1 MEPIYLYDTTLRDG
15 TQGENIT
22 FSADEKVK
30 IALRLDDIG
39 IHYIEGG
46 WPGSNP
52 KDMQF
57 FDLAKRVS
65 FKNAR
70 LVAFGSTRKPGT
82 TPEQDP
88 NLQALLASGTPT
100 VTIFGKSWD
109 MHVEEIMANS
119 LEENLAMINH
129 SVGYLKSNGRETIY
143 DAEHFFDG
151 YKHNPD
157 YAVQTLFAALDG
169 GADFIVLCDT
179 NGGTLPFE
187 IDSIFKEVQQLLVD
201 RDDAGSNDI
210 TVKLGIHTH
219 NDCGL
224 AVANTITA
232 VHAGAVMVQGTIN
245 GYGERCGN
253 ADLTSV
259 VPVLDLKM
267 NKPCISGDN
276 LKKLKPLSRYISET
290 ANQVPVNNRPFV
302 GKSAFA
308 HKGGI
313 HVSAIMK
320 APKAYEHMDP
330 ALVGNQRRVLVSD
343 MSGKS
348 NVVYKARELGIELD
362 TNGYDSSKIV
372 SEIKQL
378 EQQGYQFDVADG
390 SFKILMEKFTDQ
402 FEPLFTLESFRVTIE
417 KDKDQPCSSQA
428 TMKIS
433 VGGKEEIT
441 AAEGYGPVSALD
453 NALRK
458 ALDRFFPDLD
468 TMRLVDFK
476 VRVIDGN
483 RATAAKVRVFI
494 ESRDQD
500 KIWSTIGVSEIR
512 IRSGVPSGYQKTSS
526 KPAGRHWPTAFNS
539 NWQVKIK
546 FAAAMSRHRKN
557 CRFLISNQIRIIVS
571 KESTID

>member
-1 MEPIYLYDTTLRDG
+1 MVDVLIYDTTLRDG

-22 FSADEKVK
+22 FSADEKIK
-30 IALRLDDIG
+30 IALRLDDFG

-57 FDLAKRVS
+57 FDLASRVE
-65 FKNAR
+65 FRQAR
-70 LVAFGSTRKPGT
+70 LVAFGSTRKPNIEPG
-82 TPEQDP
+82 EDE
-88 NLQALLASGTPT
+88 NLKALLTSKTPT
-100 VTIFGKSWD
+100 VAIFGKSWD
-109 MHVEEIMANS
+109 LHVQKIMNNR
-119 LEENLAMINH
+119 LDENLAMITD
-129 SVGYLKSNGRETIY
+129 SVLFLKSNDLEVVY

-151 YKHNPD
+151 YKNNPD
-157 YAVQTLFAALDG
+157 YALQTLYAAING
-169 GADFIVLCDT
+169 GADFLVLCDT

-187 IDSIFKEVQQLLVD
+187 IESIIADVRKSIHDQT
-201 RDDAGSNDI
+201 SNLSDHAP
-210 TVKLGIHTH
+210 VRLGIHAH

-224 AVANTITA
+224 AVANSITA
-232 VHAGAVMVQGTIN
+232 VQAGAIMVHGTIN

-259 VPVLDLKM
+259 IPVIGLKM
-267 NKPCISGDN
+267 HRPCVSELN
-276 LKKLKPLSRYISET
+276 LEKLKTLSRYVSET
-290 ANQVPVNNRPFV
+290 ANQVPLNSRPFV

-320 APKAYEHMDP
+320 IPKAYEHMDP

-343 MSGKS
+343 LSGKS
-348 NVVYKARELGIELD
+348 NVEFKAKELGVELGG
-362 TNGYDSSKIV
+362 NGYDSKKIV

-378 EQQGYQFDVADG
+378 EQQGYQFDVAEG

-402 FEPLFTLESFRVTIE
+402 FEPLFRLESFRVTIE
-417 KDKDQPCSSQA
+417 KDKDGPCSSQA
-428 TMKIS
+428 TVKIS
-433 VGGKEEIT
+433 VGENQEIT

-476 VRVIDGN
+476 VRVIDGG
-483 RATAAKVRVFI
+483 RGTAAKVRVFI
-494 ESRDQD
+494 ESCDQD
-500 KIWSTIGVSEIR
+500 QIWSTIGVSEDI
-512 IRSGVPSGYQKTSS
+512 IEASWQALADSFQFKLANEKQFRSKKY
-526 KPAGRHWPTAFNS
+526 PAQEELPIFN
-539 NWQVKIK
+539 K
-546 FAAAMSRHRKN
+546 
-557 CRFLISNQIRIIVS
+557 
-571 KESTID
+571 